1 MIRLLQAT
9 VFHARSRPRE
19 NRFRY
24 GIFYLLLPVDTLSM
38 PRRLGLFSID
48 RANLLGIRARDYGD
62 GRTPPAVWI
71 AKVLEDW
78 RLPEANGEVLL
89 MTLPRLFGYAF
100 NPVSFWLCRDREGHL
115 RAVLAEVRNTFGE
128 RHCYLCFHEDRRPI
142 APDDEI
148 AARKVFHV
156 SPFMAMGG
164 EYRFRFCVTPE
175 RVAVAIN
182 LLEGGETVLR
192 TSVAGTLAPLGSA
205 RLLWA
210 VLRNPLYPLKV
221 IGLIHYQAVKL
232 FLKGMRHFRK
242 PDPPPAAISR

>member
-1 MIRLLQAT
+1 
-9 VFHARSRPRE
+9 
-19 NRFRY
+19 
-24 GIFYLLLPVDTLSM
+24 M

-89 MTLPRLFGYAF
+89 MTFAPAVRLRVQPRQLLAVPRPRGA
-100 NPVSFWLCRDREGHL
+100 SAR
-115 RAVLAEVRNTFGE
+115 RARPEVRNTFGE

-232 FLKGMRHFRK
+232 FLKGMRHFR
-242 PDPPPAAISR
+242 DPPPAAISR